1 MLIQSHVYQKESSC
15 LCRGL
20 HPDHCLTGSQ
30 ASALTTMPLQLNK
43 GKLPTTSSSG
53 KGWAVQKKI
62 EMPFKGL
69 NSGGKQGAGLD
80 GMVALGYHGSLYGG
94 GYSIQI

>member
-1 MLIQSHVYQKESSC
+1 MFIRKNHLACVGGC
-15 LCRGL
+15 
-20 HPDHCLTGSQ
+20 TWTNVSQ

-53 KGWAVQKKI
+53 KGWAAQKKI
-62 EMPFKGL
+62 EMLFKGL